1 MAYDDIVLK
10 GYVYDDAGNGIS
22 GATVKV
28 YQGDSAE
35 TSTHGSSLDD
45 TTTSTDGMWTIT
57 SSNSATT
64 ANNRLDVEVTSS
76 GGGSKRRIKYRDSI
90 QVENIDTEKIILRA
104 IDAGNADMHFFAD
117 EADDAGDYWRIRV
130 TPSDTFLIGSDKAV
144 EGTIID
150 YVTITNGANAAA
162 SVVALGGSLTVGG
175 DLTVS
180 GDDITMN
187 TNTDTAILVADG
199 TNYNPVVPSGVIDLA
214 NDGAFTLDNT
224 VISSQTEI
232 TSGVVVADELL
243 YSDGGVIK
251 KIGLDNFVELTPAL
265 ATEDAIADGDYILFL
280 DGGATGN
287 MNKEAVHDLAT
298 LFAGAGMTAT
308 SSVVNVIG
316 GDGITANSNDV
327 AVTAAQTTITSVL
340 NASLVIGRDGHN
352 DIDFTT
358 DNTVRFRVG
367 DEDQLTLTDGALTP
381 SSNAIVDLGTDALEF
396 KDAYFDGTLEADTIT
411 IGGTNILTG
420 AIVTT
425 VGTITAGTWEGTAIA
440 SAYLDADTAHLSGTQ
455 TFSGAKTFSAA
466 ATLATGTTIG
476 NLTLADGSI
485 TDSGG
490 ALDFGNETLTT
501 TGVITAGGFTIGS
514 AAILEAELEILDGAT
529 VTTTELNLID
539 GDTARGTTAVAS
551 GDGLLV
557 NDGGTMRMTN
567 VDTVGTYLAGLHAGT
582 VTSTGLSDSSGVLTL
597 DIQNMTVST
606 TIADAD
612 LLVIDDGA
620 GGTLRKMTRAN
631 FIESAALDSINIDGG
646 AIDGT
651 AIGASSASTIVGTT
665 IDASTDFTVGTT
677 VITDDVITFTPTTS
691 DTVTM
696 TATTNGAFSLVTVDN
711 AAAAAN
717 IQITADGTVD
727 IDSAG
732 VLTLDSGAAINIE
745 PASGSAILLD
755 GTISIDAGVV
765 TGATSVTSTAF
776 VGTID
781 GVVGGNTPA
790 AITGTTID
798 ANTDFTIG
806 ATVITDGVITDAS
819 GLSIAAAV
827 DLGSNTL
834 TSTGSMQIRTIDY
847 SDGDL
852 AMTIADGGGVSF
864 AAAHASLSTTMHTS
878 SSHIDRN
885 MVYEN
890 VKEVTGVTSYATQFT
905 LTPSV
910 VSNLW
915 TRGIIYFEVSGHTS
929 AAGSGTR
936 SGYRYFDIA
945 DDAPTVGDMGS
956 DRETGTPPAF
966 RVTTSTNDILLQV
979 QSYNASNAID
989 GTLYVKIM
997 VPRGA
1002 GSAGGSVTYSV
1013 T

>member
-539 GDTARGTTAVAS
+539 GGTARGTTAVAS

-567 VDTVGTYLAGLHAGT
+567 VDTVSTYFSSHNVGGGNIVTTGALDSGSITSNFGTIDTGSST
-582 VTSTGLSDSSGVLTL
+582 ITTTGLISGGSLDIDNVLINGTTIGHTDDTDLMTVADGVLTIDGDL
-597 DIQNMTVST
+597 TFTGPQEIT
-606 TIADAD
+606 TSS
-612 LLVIDDGA
+612 GA
-620 GGTLRKMTRAN
+620 L
-631 FIESAALDSINIDGG
+631 SINP
-646 AIDGT
+646 T
-651 AIGASSASTIVGTT
+651 TNTIVKNLAVVH
-665 IDASTDFTVGTT
+665 D
-677 VITDDVITFTPTTS
+677 P
-691 DTVTM
+691 
-696 TATTNGAFSLVTVDN
+696 
-711 AAAAAN
+711 
-717 IQITADGTVD
+717 
-727 IDSAG
+727 
-732 VLTLDSGAAINIE
+732 
-745 PASGSAILLD
+745 
-755 GTISIDAGVV
+755 DAG
-765 TGATSVTSTAF
+765 
-776 VGTID
+776 
-781 GVVGGNTPA
+781 
-790 AITGTTID
+790 
-798 ANTDFTIG
+798 
-806 ATVITDGVITDAS
+806 ITDAW
-819 GLSIAAAV
+819 V
-827 DLGSNTL
+827 H
-834 TSTGSMQIRTIDY
+834 
-847 SDGDL
+847 
-852 AMTIADGGGVSF
+852 V
-864 AAAHASLSTTMHTS
+864 TMD
-878 SSHIDRN
+878 IVN
-885 MVYEN
+885 Y
-890 VKEVTGVTSYATQFT
+890 
-905 LTPSV
+905 
-910 VSNLW
+910 
-915 TRGIIYFEVSGHTS
+915 TS
-929 AAGSGTR
+929 AATALTITPSTSSGSWTMGLVEVWVMGHH
-936 SGYRYFDIA
+936 SGHDEGYTLNRWKFEINDGN
-945 DDAPTVGDMGS
+945 PTVTQIGS
-956 DRETGTPPAF
+956 DETGGNSPPVLDVAD
-966 RVTTSTNDILLQV
+966 SSNDIIV
-979 QSYNASNAID
+979 TIAKNAHANATRLD
-989 GTLYVKIM
+989 GTLYARLFL
-997 VPRGA
+997 PNGA
-1002 GSAGGSVTYSV
+1002 GSGLTY
-1013 T
+1013 TITKT